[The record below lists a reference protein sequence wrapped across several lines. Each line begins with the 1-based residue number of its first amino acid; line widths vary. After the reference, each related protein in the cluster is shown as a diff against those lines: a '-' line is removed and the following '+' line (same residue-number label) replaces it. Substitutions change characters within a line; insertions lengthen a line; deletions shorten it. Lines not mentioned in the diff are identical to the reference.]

1 MLPIAATVGRITIR
15 RLRSLWTMVGSGV
28 LAHKSKKERLEPLFF
43 DTSQARQIGRS
54 VLKAPSFGRF
64 FFWPAQLAGL

>member
-43 DTSQARQIGRS
+43 DTSQARQS
-54 VLKAPSFGRF
+54 
-64 FFWPAQLAGL
+64 AGVD